1 MGKELDEAVVIT
13 EPLIVETKFLQR
25 LGGPKDFYV
34 LITLFTRFIL
44 SWNRRNAQNWYTDHE
59 SDGSLFVCQVVL
71 ELDMLKS
78 IIFYSTFS

>member
-34 LITLFTRFIL
+34 LITLFTLFIL
-44 SWNRRNAQNWYTDHE
+44 SWNRRNAQNWYTDHI
-59 SDGSLFVCQVVL
+59 SDGFLFVCQVVL